1 MATQTIPRALLA
13 ADSTIVAV
21 VVVVF
26 ISAKWKGNQA
36 LSLISDLC

>member
-21 VVVVF
+21 VVF

-36 LSLISDLC
+36 LSLSDL